1 MVVTNM
7 KELCEYVKNK
17 HKTRNAQHREL
28 IKIFGKQTGEQ
39 EILNRWENRWF
50 ESDWYDTR
58 SIEDFLYD
66 TDYSIELGE

>member
-1 MVVTNM
+1 MKINKNLRRVVVT
-7 KELCEYVKNK
+7 LV
-17 HKTRNAQHREL
+17 L
-28 IKIFGKQTGEQ
+28 ISAGFVFGKQTGEQ
-39 EILNRWENRWF
+39 EILNRWENIWF

>member
-1 MVVTNM
+1 MKLNKNLKRVLVTVALVSTSFALGTQN
-7 KELCEYVKNK
+7 
-17 HKTRNAQHREL
+17 
-28 IKIFGKQTGEQ
+28 GEQ
-39 EILNRWENRWF
+39 KILDRWENRWF

>member
-1 MVVTNM
+1 MKINKNLRRVVVT
-7 KELCEYVKNK
+7 LV
-17 HKTRNAQHREL
+17 L
-28 IKIFGKQTGEQ
+28 ISAGFVFGKQTGEQ

-66 TDYSIELGE
+66 TDYSIELGELSLIHI